1 MKRLFCVIPVVC
13 LLCFAFACQNKA
25 AMAELEQFKAQA
37 AVEKANLAL
46 VVRSQEA
53 WGSADIKTLREIFSP
68 NLVYHLMG
76 QEMSLEEMFA
86 EIKQSKAMFPD
97 GKYIWDENFVK
108 GNQVATRVSFRGTHS
123 GDIEGFPA
131 TGNIVELTN
140 MLSICR
146 IEDGKIVE
154 FWVAEDTLNFYQQ
167 LGMELKPKEG
177 RK

>member
-1 MKRLFCVIPVVC
+1 MKKLYVILP
-13 LLCFAFACQNKA
+13 LAMILCFMVGCQDKE
-25 AMAELEQFKAQA
+25 AMAELEEYRAQA
-37 AVEKANLAL
+37 AVEEANLAL
-46 VVRSQEA
+46 VVRAEEA
-53 WGSADIKTLREIFSP
+53 WANGDIETLREIFSP
-68 NLVYHLMG
+68 NFVYHLMG
-76 QEMSLEEMFA
+76 KEMSLEETFE

-97 GKYIWDENFVK
+97 GKYIWDENFIK

-154 FWVAEDTLNFYQQ
+154 MWVAEDTLNFYQQ
-167 LGMELKPKEG
+167 LGMELKPKEE
-177 RK
+177 K